1 MVYFEHFMNIEEA
14 IAKEKQLKNW
24 KRQWKINLIDNFNP
38 DWEDLFYKLNEEI

>member
-1 MVYFEHFMNIEEA
+1 MNIEEA